1 MELLI
6 KNANIIDAY
15 ESFYGDILITD
26 GIITE
31 IGREINKDG
40 IDIID
45 AKGLTL
51 MPSFI
56 DTHAHFRD
64 PGLTYKEDMESGS
77 RAAAKGGYTGV
88 CLMGNTNPI
97 CSTKEVVEYVR
108 NKAKEIGLIDIHQC
122 VSITENFGGKSIE
135 HLNAFDDDKE
145 LVAITDDGVGVMD
158 SSIMMKAMEKAK
170 KNNWIVMSHA
180 EDKTF
185 SKIDM
190 RIAEDLMT
198 IRDLY
203 LAKVTKARLHMA
215 HVSTIDSIKAIRI
228 AKKEGS
234 NVTCEVTPHHIALTT
249 EESNYRVNPP
259 IREKEDI
266 NAIIEGIKDGTVDC
280 IGTDHAPHTEEDKSK
295 GAPGMVGIETAFSI
309 CYTELVKKNGISIN
323 KLSELMSRNPAKIL
337 GMNKGSIT
345 VGKDGDLVLVDLNKE
360 IVIDKE
366 KFASKGKNT
375 PFHGKKYFGEVV
387 MTIKGGKLIYSVQ

>member
-1 MELLI
+1 MNLLI
-6 KNANIIDAY
+6 KNANMIDAY
-15 ESFYGDILITD
+15 ESFCGDILIID

-31 IGREINKDG
+31 IGKEINKEG

-108 NKAKEIGLIDIHQC
+108 NKAKEIGLIDVHQC

-215 HVSTIDSIKAIRI
+215 HVSTIESIEAIRR
-228 AKKEGS
+228 AKKDGA

-249 EESNYRVNPP
+249 KESNYRVNPP
-259 IREKEDI
+259 IREKEDV
-266 NAIIEGIKDGTVDC
+266 NAIIEGVKDGTVDC
-280 IGTDHAPHTEEDKSK
+280 IGTDHAPHTEEDKAK

-309 CYTELVKKNGISIN
+309 CYTELVKKNGISLH
-323 KLSELMSRNPAKIL
+323 KLSELMSRNPANIL
-337 GMNKGSIT
+337 RMNKGSIT
-345 VGKDGDLVLVDLNKE
+345 IGKDGDLVLVDLNKE

-375 PFHGKKYFGEVV
+375 PFNGKKYFGEVV
-387 MTIKGGKLIYSVQ
+387 MTIKGGKLIYSI

>member
-1 MELLI
+1 MNLLI
-6 KNANIIDAY
+6 KNANMIDAY
-15 ESFYGDILITD
+15 ESFCGDILIID

-31 IGREINKDG
+31 IGKEINKEG

-64 PGLTYKEDMESGS
+64 PGLTHKEDMESGS

-108 NKAKEIGLIDIHQC
+108 NKAKEIGLIDVHQC

-215 HVSTIDSIKAIRI
+215 HVSTIESIEAIRR

-259 IREKEDI
+259 IREKEDV

-280 IGTDHAPHTEEDKSK
+280 IGTDHAPHTEEDKAK
-295 GAPGMVGIETAFSI
+295 GSPGMVGIETAFSI

-345 VGKDGDLVLVDLNKE
+345 IGKDGDLVLVDLNKE

-375 PFHGKKYFGEVV
+375 PFHGRKYFGEVI
-387 MTIKGGKLIYSVQ
+387 MTIKGGKLIYSI